1 MNGLPNGLSYSSN
14 RISGTA
20 TGSMNSYKVIIR
32 YSDDNLNVAEKT
44 FNITVKDKEVPVPTP
59 GLGIGTDEKPK
70 KPSIPIGGG
79 VIDSPN
85 DIF

>member
-1 MNGLPNGLSYSSN
+1 MDGLPDGLVYDN
-14 RISGTA
+14 NMIRGIATVLGTY
-20 TGSMNSYKVIIR
+20 NIVIK
-32 YSDDNLNVAEKT
+32 YSDDKSNVAEKT